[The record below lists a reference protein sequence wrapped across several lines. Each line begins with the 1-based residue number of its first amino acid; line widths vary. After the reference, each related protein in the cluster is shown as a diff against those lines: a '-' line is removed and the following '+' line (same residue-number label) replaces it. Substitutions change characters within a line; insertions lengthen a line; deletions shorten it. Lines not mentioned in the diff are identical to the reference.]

1 MTKNKSFFSKK
12 LIAWYLQNMRAL
24 PWRQTNDP
32 YKVWLS
38 EIILQQT
45 RVVQGLPY
53 YTKFVAAYPTVQDLA
68 KAPEEAVLKHWQGLG
83 YYSRARNLLFTS
95 KIVANELN
103 GAFPD
108 NYTDLKKLKGIGDYT
123 ASAIASI
130 CFDEAAAVVDGNV
143 YRVLSRVFKVSV
155 PINSTEGIKYFKKL
169 AQELLDASQ
178 PGTYNQAIMEF
189 GARYCVPQNPVCESC
204 IFNDRCEA
212 FKNKLVA
219 ELPVKLKKLKVKKR
233 YFNYLVV
240 ISDDKKILLEQRKGK
255 GIWQNLYQFPLLETT
270 AEISEEYLFAND
282 DFKKFT
288 GTIPKKNVSKYNDTP
303 VVHKLSHQH
312 LFTTF
317 WIVET
322 GELKDKGVAISE
334 IEKFP
339 VPVLVAN
346 FLENFSLSDKEQ

>member
-1 MTKNKSFFSKK
+1 MTKNNSFFSKK
-12 LIAWYLQNMRAL
+12 LIAWYLHNKRTL
-24 PWRQTNDP
+24 PWRQTKDP

-45 RVVQGLPY
+45 RVAQGLPY
-53 YTKFVAAYPTVQDLA
+53 YNKFIEAYPTVQDLA
-68 KAPEEAVLKHWQGLG
+68 KAPEEEVLKLWQGLG

-108 NYTDLKKLKGIGDYT
+108 TYTDLKKLKGIGDYT

-130 CFDEAAAVVDGNV
+130 CFDEDAAVVDGNV
-143 YRVLSRVFKVSV
+143 YRVLSRVFKVTL
-155 PINSTEGIKYFKKL
+155 PINSTEGVKYFKEL
-169 AQELLDASQ
+169 AQQLIDASQ

-189 GARYCVPQNPVCESC
+189 GAKYCVPQNPVCEAC
-204 IFNDRCEA
+204 VFNDRCEA
-212 FKNKLVA
+212 FKNNMVA

-240 ISDDKKILLEQRKGK
+240 ISEDEKTQIEQRKRK
-255 GIWQNLYQFPLLETT
+255 GIWQNLYQFPLIETT
-270 AEISEEYLFAND
+270 AEISEEKLLVNN
-282 DFKKFT
+282 DFKKFAE
-288 GTIPKKNVSKYNDTP
+288 TIQEKDISKYNDKP

-346 FLENFSLSDKEQ
+346 FLENFNLSNQEQ

>member
-1 MTKNKSFFSKK
+1 M
-12 LIAWYLQNMRAL
+12 
-24 PWRQTNDP
+24 PWRQTKDP

-45 RVVQGLPY
+45 RVAQGLPY
-53 YTKFVAAYPTVQDLA
+53 YEKFVAAYPTVQDLA
-68 KAPEEAVLKHWQGLG
+68 KAPEEEVLKLWQGLG

-95 KIVANELN
+95 KIVATDLA

-108 NYTDLKKLKGIGDYT
+108 NYTNLKKLKGIGDYT

-143 YRVLSRVFKVSV
+143 YRVLSRVFNVAL

-169 AQELLDASQ
+169 AQELIDASQ

-212 FKNKLVA
+212 FKNKMVT

-240 ISDDKKILLEQRKGK
+240 VSEDDKTVLEQRKGK
-255 GIWQNLYQFPLLETT
+255 GIWQNLYQFPLVEST
-270 AEISEEYLFAND
+270 AEISEEKLIEKENFKSFAETLHLKGVLRFNEQP
-282 DFKKFT
+282 
-288 GTIPKKNVSKYNDTP
+288 II
-303 VVHKLSHQH
+303 HKLSHQH
-312 LFTTF
+312 LVTTF
-317 WIVET
+317 WVLET
-322 GELKDKGVAISE
+322 GKLKDEGVVITE

-346 FLENFSLSDKEQ
+346 FLEKFSFAN